1 VPGAS
6 LARTLRLRDLIF
18 IVVGTTIGSGIF
30 LVPGAVLRDAGGD
43 VGYAL
48 LVWVLGGALALLGAL
63 TYGELGA
70 MLPEAGGAY
79 VYVRDAFGAL
89 PAFLLGWT
97 LFWVIS
103 TGSVATLAVAFAEY
117 LRQFV
122 ALDPAAAKLVAALM
136 IATVGAVN
144 VRGTRPSANVQNWS
158 TGIKVGAILAMSV
171 LLLGSG
177 DGLTGVRAAA
187 FGAPFGLPVLQA
199 IGVAMIGV
207 LWAYEGWANVAASA
221 GETLDPQRIF
231 PRGIVLGTATL
242 VAIYLLANIA
252 YVAALG
258 PTAMAR
264 TDRVAAEAVR
274 AALGPGAGRL
284 IAAAV
289 LVSMFSAA
297 NGLTLTNSR
306 VYYAMARDGVFFRQ
320 LARVHPRF
328 GTPAFSVVVSSAW
341 AIALAATGSFE
352 QLFTY
357 VIFASWLFFTLA
369 GASVFVL
376 RRRRPAAV
384 RPFRVPGYP
393 WTPLL
398 FVASAAAIVIN
409 TMATRPGRSLLGL
422 GFVALGL
429 PAYYWWRRGRSRPAG
444 LTTVEERA
452 R

>member
-1 VPGAS
+1 
-6 LARTLRLRDLIF
+6 
-18 IVVGTTIGSGIF
+18 
-30 LVPGAVLRDAGGD
+30 
-43 VGYAL
+43 
-48 LVWVLGGALALLGAL
+48 
-63 TYGELGA
+63 
-70 MLPEAGGAY
+70 
-79 VYVRDAFGAL
+79 
-89 PAFLLGWT
+89 
-97 LFWVIS
+97 
-103 TGSVATLAVAFAEY
+103 
-117 LRQFV
+117 
-122 ALDPAAAKLVAALM
+122 
-136 IATVGAVN
+136 
-144 VRGTRPSANVQNWS
+144 
-158 TGIKVGAILAMSV
+158 
-171 LLLGSG
+171 
-177 DGLTGVRAAA
+177 
-187 FGAPFGLPVLQA
+187 
-199 IGVAMIGV
+199 
-207 LWAYEGWANVAASA
+207 
-221 GETLDPQRIF
+221 
-231 PRGIVLGTATL
+231 